1 LHSQIQKKRIFRGMA
16 EWSIAAVLKTADL
29 LRGPGV
35 RIPLPLPKSL
45 KVQLLRLFS
54 FLWYNFKYKLLP
66 KQNIFLPLLV
76 YETGNFTYQ
85 MFSKKTALRFDFP

>member
-1 LHSQIQKKRIFRGMA
+1 
-16 EWSIAAVLKTADL
+16 
-29 LRGPGV
+29 
-35 RIPLPLPKSL
+35 
-45 KVQLLRLFS
+45 LRLFS